1 MRLIFGG
8 DITVQGLDK
17 FCFAQISV
25 RSNLIELLRGYFTI
39 VLSNARGTMFMR
51 KGSLL
56 MQTLYL
62 EDMDRRRGKNQNK
75 INKEKNKS
83 KIEEPKFQMMS
94 TVPK

>member
-1 MRLIFGG
+1 
-8 DITVQGLDK
+8 
-17 FCFAQISV
+17 
-25 RSNLIELLRGYFTI
+25 
-39 VLSNARGTMFMR
+39 MFMR

-56 MQTLYL
+56 MHTLYL